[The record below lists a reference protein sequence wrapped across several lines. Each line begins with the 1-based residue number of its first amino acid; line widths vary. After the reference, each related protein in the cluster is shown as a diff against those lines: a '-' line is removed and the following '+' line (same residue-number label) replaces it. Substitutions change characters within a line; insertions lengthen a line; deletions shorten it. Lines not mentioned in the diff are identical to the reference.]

1 MKTTESAI
9 RIGEEACP
17 QENAGQTAPHHASRS
32 RKPLSTTRQ
41 LESRPGSTGAVE
53 PLTFRV
59 EFVREKDEDTATR
72 MDEVTA
78 LVKSILERIA
88 REETAEAAKTETAL
102 EETSHAA

>member
-1 MKTTESAI
+1 
-9 RIGEEACP
+9 
-17 QENAGQTAPHHASRS
+17 
-32 RKPLSTTRQ
+32 
-41 LESRPGSTGAVE
+41 
-53 PLTFRV
+53 V